1 VLVGCTGGHSY
12 PHCLHFL
19 EQLQKATF
27 RKVLADPRAAEFIN
41 EQQAHFWKY
50 YRNSRLASLAPAEA
64 AVAAQAGQTDATE
77 MDAPI
82 GPFTVNPGVVDP
94 AAPGAAE
101 PVINTPLTT

>member
-1 VLVGCTGGHSY
+1 MWAGWRGGGRGGRSY

-27 RKVLADPRAAEFIN
+27 RKVLADPRAAEFID

-50 YRNSRLASLAPAEA
+50 YRNSRLASLAPAG
-64 AVAAQAGQTDATE
+64 V
-77 MDAPI
+77 DAPV

-94 AAPGAAE
+94 MAPGAAE
-101 PVINTPLTT
+101 LAVEVDRPLAT